1 MNKSEKSFA
10 AKVIGRLEHIDFPEW
25 NITCLDAKID
35 TGAYTSS
42 LHCHHVEQYTENNVH
57 MVRFYLLDP
66 DHPEYEKTLYSSVV
80 KNVRK
85 VKSSNGIIEER
96 VAVKT
101 KMSIS
106 NRSYTIE
113 LTLADRTN
121 MKYPVLIGRKFLQ
134 NKFIVDVSKK
144 YLTD

>member
-1 MNKSEKSFA
+1 MKKSEKSFA
-10 AKVIGRLEHIDFPEW
+10 NKVIGRLEHVDFPDW
-25 NITCLDAKID
+25 NIYRLDAKID

-42 LHCHHVEQYTENNVH
+42 LHCHHIEQYKENNIH

-66 DHPEYEKTLYSSVV
+66 DHPEYEKTLYSCSV

-96 VAVKT
+96 VAIKT
-101 KMSIS
+101 KMNLS
-106 NRSYTIE
+106 NRSYSIE
-113 LTLADRTN
+113 LTLADRSN